1 MRKNHL
7 RNLGVLLGA
16 FVLAP
21 AVFAQATQPAQTEPK
36 KDEPVKETP
45 KTETPKT
52 EAPKDKAGS
61 DKPAPAKEQF
71 VYINMKTSK
80 GDIVLELDK
89 EKAPLSV
96 DNFVKYVDKGFYDG
110 TIFHRV
116 ISTFMIQGGG
126 FTPDMKQK
134 TTDAPIKNEWKNG
147 LKNTKYTIA
156 MARTNVPDSAT
167 SQFFIN
173 VVDNAFLDV
182 SRDGAAYAVF
192 GKVVA
197 GTEVVD
203 AIKVVKTGAKGPLP
217 SDVPV
222 ETVTIEKVT
231 KMTDAEA
238 AKYKDKK

>member
-21 AVFAQATQPAQTEPK
+21 AVLAQATQPAQTEPK

-52 EAPKDKAGS
+52 EAPKDKAGGE
-61 DKPAPAKEQF
+61 KPAPAKEQF

-96 DNFVKYVDKGFYDG
+96 ENFVKYVDKGFYDG

-147 LKNTKYTIA
+147 LKNKKYTLS
-156 MARTNVPDSAT
+156 MARTQVVDSAT

-173 VVDNAFLDV
+173 VSDNNFLDEP
-182 SRDGAAYAVF
+182 RDGAGYAVF

-203 AIKVVKTGAKGPLP
+203 AIKAVKTKSG
-217 SDVPV
+217 DVPV

>member
-1 MRKNHL
+1 MRTYHL

-16 FVLAP
+16 FVLASA
-21 AVFAQATQPAQTEPK
+21 AVAQATQPAHTEPTKEEPK
-36 KDEPVKETP
+36 KEQ
-45 KTETPKT
+45 PKT
-52 EAPKDKAGS
+52 EAPKDHAG
-61 DKPAPAKEQF
+61 DEKPAKERF

-80 GDIVLELDK
+80 GDIVLQLDK
-89 EKAPLSV
+89 EKAPISV
-96 DNFVKYVDKGFYDG
+96 ENFTKYVDKGFYDG

-116 ISTFMIQGGG
+116 ISNFMIQGGG
-126 FTPDMKQK
+126 FTPDMQQK
-134 TTDAPIKNEWKNG
+134 KTDAPIKNEWKNG

-173 VVDNAFLDV
+173 VADNAFLDQ

-203 AIKVVKTGAKGPLP
+203 AIKAVKTGAKGPMP